1 MRYFG
6 YIRVS
11 AADQNDERQRIALA
25 PFAIPARN
33 LYVDRQSGKDFNR
46 PAYRRLVKRLRP
58 GDLLIIK
65 SLDRLG
71 RDYAEVREQWRRITV
86 EAGADI
92 KVLDMPL
99 LDTAHAK
106 DLLGS
111 FISDLVLQVLSFAA
125 QMERDNIR
133 QRQAEGISAAKARGV
148 RFGREPLVLPDDF
161 EDIYRRWR
169 SGEINAS
176 QAAALCGVS
185 ERTLYERTRGRRTP
199 PPRQRKK

>member
-11 AADQNDERQRIALA
+11 ASDQNDLRQRLALA
-25 PFAIPARN
+25 PFAIPPRN
-33 LYVDRQSGKDFNR
+33 IYTDRQSGKDFNR
-46 PAYRRLVKRLRP
+46 PAYRRMVKRLRP
-58 GDLLIIK
+58 GDLLIVK

-71 RDYAEVREQWRRITV
+71 RNYVDIQEQWRRITS
-86 EAGADI
+86 EIGADI

-111 FISDLVLQVLSFAA
+111 FISDLVLQVLSFTAH
-125 QMERDNIR
+125 MERDNIR
-133 QRQAEGISAAKARGV
+133 QRQAEGIAAAKARGV
-148 RFGREPLVLPDDF
+148 KFGKTKLALPKNFDH
-161 EDIYRRWR
+161 IYRRWR

-185 ERTLYERTRGRRTP
+185 ERTLYARTLQRRNP
-199 PPRQRKK
+199 PAPKSKA